1 MRDPTVATAG
11 RPTTSRK
18 PPPLSPPLADR
29 CGQGAV
35 GETSPADLQ
44 HFPQQ
49 SRTPE
54 LLLLSFATT
63 SPTLISCTICR

>member
-11 RPTTSRK
+11 RP
-18 PPPLSPPLADR
+18 PHLGNHHLSPPLADR

-54 LLLLSFATT
+54 LLLVFRHH
-63 SPTLISCTICR
+63 ISHLDILYNTICR